1 MFKREF
7 ETERKRSFREI
18 LNKCGQEW
26 CLTILE
32 IASQEPK
39 LFLIFILRYQ
49 LLSYFVSWESNG
61 SDKLYCP
68 INCECCPHIETSQMI
83 FCANQLTGFY
93 MRATLAINGL
103 NIFDKFMNCSPA
115 SEVHLQIYLYQFS
128 ISSSQSCLGDSVER
142 CGDSVEY
149 SGDSVEYSGDSVEY
163 CSFFRK
169 PVSKGG
175 NLLLMNSSLCLYI
188 ILSKYF
194 GNKW

>member
-1 MFKREF
+1 
-7 ETERKRSFREI
+7 
-18 LNKCGQEW
+18 
-26 CLTILE
+26 
-32 IASQEPK
+32 
-39 LFLIFILRYQ
+39 
-49 LLSYFVSWESNG
+49 
-61 SDKLYCP
+61 
-68 INCECCPHIETSQMI
+68 MI

-128 ISSSQSCLGDSVER
+128 ISSSQSCLGDSVEC

-194 GNKW
+194 GNK